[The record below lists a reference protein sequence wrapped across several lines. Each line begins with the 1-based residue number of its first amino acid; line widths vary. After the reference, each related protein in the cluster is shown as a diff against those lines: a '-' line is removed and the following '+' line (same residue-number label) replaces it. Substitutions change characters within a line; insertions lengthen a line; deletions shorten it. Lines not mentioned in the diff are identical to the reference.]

1 MSRIAMFAYGVGT
14 YALFLVTFLYAAGF
28 LGSVPL
34 LPKTIDTNPG
44 PLTLSAVLI
53 NVGLL
58 SLFALQHA
66 VMARPAFKR
75 RWTKIISPRIER
87 NTFVLA
93 TCLVLGLLFWQWRA
107 IEGVVWH
114 TEGAAAIVLQCGYWL
129 GIAIVFIST
138 INIDHFELFGLR
150 QAFDTLRGREPREQ
164 AFRTPGLYR
173 YVRHP
178 IMTGFLIAMWCV
190 PTMTVGHLL
199 FSAVASAYIFVAVHF
214 LEERDLIKVF
224 GARYLSYM
232 RNVPSYLPIRFGRP
246 EPTPAE
252 STAE

>member
-1 MSRIAMFAYGVGT
+1 MARIAMFLYGVGV

-44 PLTLSAVLI
+44 PLTLGAVLI

-75 RWTKIISPRIER
+75 RWTTIINPRIER

-107 IEGVVWH
+107 IEGFVWQ
-114 TEGAAAIVLQCGYWL
+114 TSGVAAVVLQCGYWL
-129 GIAIVFIST
+129 GIAIVFLAT

-150 QAFDTLRGREPREQ
+150 QAFETLLRREPREQ
-164 AFRTPGLYR
+164 AFRTPGLYG

-178 IMTGFLIAMWCV
+178 IMTGFLIALWCV

-214 LEERDLIKVF
+214 LEERDLIKAF
-224 GARYLSYM
+224 GERYLTYM
-232 RNVPSYLPIRFGRP
+232 KRVPSYLPIRFGRARRGAV
-246 EPTPAE
+246 EPA
-252 STAE
+252 AD